1 MISSLNRE
9 PREFEAAGHRGV
21 HWVMA
26 MNLALKDMSLQEKL
40 AAMEL
45 LWEDLARSPESLES
59 PRWHKEVLEERERVA
74 EGKAQF
80 ADWETAKKDIRSKTS

>member
-1 MISSLNRE
+1 
-9 PREFEAAGHRGV
+9 
-21 HWVMA
+21 MA
-26 MNLALKDMSLQEKL
+26 MNLPLKDMSLEEKL

-59 PRWHKEVLEERERVA
+59 PGWHKDILDERCERVA
-74 EGKAQF
+74 ESKAQF